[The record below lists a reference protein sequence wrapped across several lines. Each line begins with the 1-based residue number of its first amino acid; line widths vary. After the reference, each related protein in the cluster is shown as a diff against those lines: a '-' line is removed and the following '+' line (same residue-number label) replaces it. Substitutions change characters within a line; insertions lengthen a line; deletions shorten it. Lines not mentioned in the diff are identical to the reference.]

1 MYRAYDVGG
10 KMITIVLTDA
20 QVRTGVVSEA
30 TEVYS
35 FGIVRNISP
44 C

>member
-1 MYRAYDVGG
+1 
-10 KMITIVLTDA
+10 MITIVLTDA